1 VKAAQFWA
9 AFFYNL
15 FCLVLKNL
23 RQNRMTYSIQ
33 IDGQTVSK
41 AADESTR
48 DIIFTAIKKA
58 HPYKLVT
65 WSVIKAGTTKCCGA
79 IEKA

>member
-1 VKAAQFWA
+1 
-9 AFFYNL
+9 
-15 FCLVLKNL
+15 
-23 RQNRMTYSIQ
+23 MTYSIQ